1 LPGVSSPLAHC
12 LRPSQRSYRV
22 NLLTIDITLS
32 YNDIGMKIGKRSVAS
47 FLMVLLNIGWGLSA
61 LGVGLTVVLLVL
73 SPFVKGP
80 LEVDAAWLVVGTR
93 MTIPVSFEVDA
104 RGHGVA
110 APSLGIASAELQDV
124 RGFLTFPTQYGP
136 FLIGN
141 AILVL
146 VVFSLALWVIGN
158 LRAVFRTVSDGEP
171 FVAIN
176 AARIRAIA
184 YGVMFGEI
192 ARTVVT
198 YFENY
203 YAMTNFSAQGLRFV
217 AAPDLNVFA
226 IVLGLIILVIAEVF
240 RAGTRLHEDQSLT
253 I

>member
-1 LPGVSSPLAHC
+1 MRAA
-12 LRPSQRSYRV
+12 
-22 NLLTIDITLS
+22 
-32 YNDIGMKIGKRSVAS
+32 GKRSVVS
-47 FLMVLLNIGWGLSA
+47 FLTILLNIGWGLAA

-73 SPFVKGP
+73 APFVKGP

-93 MTIPVSFEVDA
+93 MTIPVSLEVDA
-104 RGHGVA
+104 QRHHVA
-110 APSLGIASAELQDV
+110 APSLGIANAELRDV
-124 RGFLTFPTQYGP
+124 RGFLMFPTQYGP
-136 FLIGN
+136 FFFGN
-141 AILVL
+141 AILLL
-146 VVFSLALWVIGN
+146 VVFSLALWVTGN
-158 LRAVFRTVSDGEP
+158 LRVVFRTVRDGEP
-171 FVAIN
+171 FAASN

-184 YGVMFGEI
+184 YGVMFGEV
-192 ARTVVT
+192 ARAAIT

-203 YAMTNFSAQGLRFV
+203 YAMTNFSADGLRFV